1 MTGPHFLRTFAAL
14 KYLLGMKLKLLA
26 LTVFTALMA
35 GCTQQIPEDAPSLID
50 LRYEQ
55 NESVTYREAVEM
67 YERLAAHYPEAK
79 LMEYGKTDVGK
90 PLHLFVMDN
99 SRNFDPESAR
109 KKDKRIVM
117 IMNGIHPG
125 EPAGIDASLMFADD
139 VLRNKEG
146 MRQLLDSTVIC
157 IIPVYNIGGMLNRS
171 AFHRTGHITPKEAG
185 HRGNAKNL
193 DLNRDFAKMDTRNA
207 WAFANIFREWQPEV
221 FLDTHTTNGTDHPY
235 PITLI
240 PYQSDAMPEPLG
252 TFFRETMMP
261 CLYDQMEQ
269 SGFEMIP
276 YVNWYNV
283 NPKSGIRL
291 NAQTPRFSTG
301 YTGLFNTM
309 CFMTEN
315 QIYADF
321 PDRVKSSYH
330 FMYALTS
337 FTNANATEIKR
348 LRAEADEITR
358 QQKVYTLQWETDT
371 TRFQNMHYKGF
382 EGEMGISPVT
392 GLERF
397 SFNREKPYD
406 TIIRYYNRHIAAKTI
421 EAPAYYIL
429 PQAWQEVAERLAQ
442 NAVEMLRFTKDTVM
456 RAERYMIDEVKTS
469 ERPSNG
475 HHFHYDVSVAGR
487 SEEVQIYQGD
497 ILIPLNQS
505 SNKYIVE
512 MLEPEAQDSFFRWNF
527 FDPILDQREY
537 YSSYGFEENAL
548 RYLNENP
555 DFRKEWEKAIR
566 NDPALQNDHR
576 AQLGY
581 IYDKTEW
588 ADNVTRRYPVLRV
601 NDKTNLPVR

>member
-1 MTGPHFLRTFAAL
+1 
-14 KYLLGMKLKLLA
+14 MKLTTLVFALLMA
-26 LTVFTALMA
+26 MMA
-35 GCTQQIPEDAPSLID
+35 GCNRQIPEDGTSLID

-67 YERLAAHYPEAK
+67 YERLVAHYPEAR
-79 LMEYGKTDVGK
+79 LIEYGKTDIGK
-90 PLHLFVMDN
+90 PLHLFVMDKHR
-99 SRNFDPESAR
+99 SFDPESAR

-240 PYQSDAMPEPLG
+240 PYQSDALPEPLG
-252 TFFRETMMP
+252 TFFRETMTP
-261 CLYDQMEQ
+261 YLYDQMEK

-283 NPKSGIRL
+283 TPQRGLRL

-301 YTGLFNTM
+301 YAGLFNTL

-315 QIYADF
+315 QIYTDF

-330 FMYALTS
+330 FMHALTS
-337 FTNANATEIKR
+337 FTNENATEIKR
-348 LRAEADEITR
+348 LRTEADELTR
-358 QQKVYTLQWETDT
+358 QQKTYTLQWETDT
-371 TRFQNMHYKGF
+371 IRYQNMRYKGF
-382 EGEMGISPVT
+382 EGETGISPVT

-397 SFNREKPYD
+397 GFNREKPYD
-406 TIIRYYNRHIAAKTI
+406 TIVKYSNRHIAARTI
-421 EAPAYYIL
+421 EAPHYYIL
-429 PQAWQEVAERLAQ
+429 PQAWDEIADRLAL
-442 NAVEMLRFTKDTVM
+442 NKVEMLRFTKDTTIS
-456 RAERYMIDEVKTS
+456 AERYIIKEVKTA
-469 ERPSNG
+469 ERLSNG
-475 HHFHYDVSVAGR
+475 HHFHYDVTIESVN
-487 SEEVQIYQGD
+487 EEVAIYAGD
-497 ILIPLNQS
+497 FLIPLNQP
-505 SNKYIVE
+505 SNKYIVD
-512 MLEPEAQDSFFRWNF
+512 MLEPEGQDSFFRWNF

-555 DFRKEWEKAIR
+555 DFRMKWEEAIED
-566 NDPALQNDHR
+566 DPALQNNHR
-576 AQLGY
+576 AQLGF
-581 IYDKTEW
+581 IYDNTEW
-588 ADNVTRRYPVLRV
+588 ADNVTHKYPVLRL
-601 NDKTNLPVR
+601 NEKADMPVR

>member
-1 MTGPHFLRTFAAL
+1 
-14 KYLLGMKLKLLA
+14 MKLTTLVFA
-26 LTVFTALMA
+26 LLMA
-35 GCTQQIPEDAPSLID
+35 MLAGCNRQIPEDGASLID

-55 NESVTYREAVEM
+55 NESVTYHEAIEM
-67 YERLAAHYPEAK
+67 YERLAAHYPEAR
-79 LMEYGKTDVGK
+79 LIEYAKTDVGK
-90 PLHLFVMDN
+90 PLHLFVMN
-99 SRNFDPESAR
+99 KHRNFDPESAR

-139 VLRNKEG
+139 VLRNKDG
-146 MRQLLDSTVIC
+146 MRHLLDSTVIC

-240 PYQSDAMPEPLG
+240 PYQSDALPESLG
-252 TFFRETMMP
+252 TFFRETMTP
-261 CLYDQMEQ
+261 YLYDQMEK

-283 NPKSGIRL
+283 NPKRGLRL

-301 YTGLFNTM
+301 YAGLFNTM

-315 QIYADF
+315 QIYTEF

-330 FMYALTS
+330 FIYALTS
-337 FTNANATEIKR
+337 FTNENANEIKR
-348 LRAEADEITR
+348 LRAEADQLTR
-358 QQKVYTLQWETDT
+358 QQKIYTLHWETDT
-371 TRFQNMHYKGF
+371 TRFHNMRYKGF

-397 SFNREKPYD
+397 GFNREKPYD
-406 TIIRYYNRHIAAKTI
+406 TIIRYYNRHNPAKRV
-421 EAPAYYIL
+421 EAPEYYIL
-429 PQAWQEVAERLAQ
+429 PQAWDEVADRLAL
-442 NAVEMLRFTKDTVM
+442 NRVEMLRFTKDTIIS
-456 RAERYMIDEVKTS
+456 AERYIIKEVKTA
-469 ERPSNG
+469 ERPGNG
-475 HHFHYDVSVAGR
+475 HHFHYDVTIESVN
-487 SEEVQIYQGD
+487 EEVAIYAGD
-497 ILIPLNQS
+497 FLIPLNQP
-505 SNKYIVE
+505 SNKYIVD
-512 MLEPEAQDSFFRWNF
+512 MLEPEGQDSFFRWNF

-555 DFRKEWEKAIR
+555 DFRMKWEEAIKH
-566 NDPALQNDHR
+566 DTTLQNNHR
-576 AQLGY
+576 AQLGF
-581 IYDKTEW
+581 IYDNTEW

-601 NDKTNLPVR
+601 NEKADMPVR